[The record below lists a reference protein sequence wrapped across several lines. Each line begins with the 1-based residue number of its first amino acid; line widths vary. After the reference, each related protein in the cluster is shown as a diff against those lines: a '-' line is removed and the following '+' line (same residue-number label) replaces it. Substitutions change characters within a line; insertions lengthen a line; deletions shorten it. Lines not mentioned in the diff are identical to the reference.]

1 MLNSA
6 MIKAASGKTSG
17 KDEPVRIGVLARQ
30 ADVATET
37 LRYYERLGL
46 IRPMGRS
53 AGNYRLYGDEARHR
67 LNFIRRAQTLGFSLE
82 DIAELMSLHHKA
94 GSKAKEARRITQR
107 RLLEV
112 EDKIADLERM
122 RLGLAEMLE
131 LCDGKGPASDCPI
144 LAALEMSS

>member
-1 MLNSA
+1 MFNSV
-6 MIKAASGKTSG
+6 MSKVTSSKVHG
-17 KDEPVRIGVLARQ
+17 QDEPVRIGVLARQ

-46 IRPMGRS
+46 IRPVGRS
-53 AGNYRLYGDEARHR
+53 AGNYRLYGGEARHR
-67 LNFIRRAQTLGFSLE
+67 LNFIRRAQALGFSLE

-94 GSKAKEARRITQR
+94 GSKAAEARRITQR

-122 RLGLAEMLE
+122 RQGLAELLE
-131 LCDGKGPASDCPI
+131 QCDGKGPASECPI
-144 LAALEMSS
+144 LTALEVSS